1 MKADRAIVQQGL
13 TPFPTPTLQ
22 GMNAQ
27 TAEQHRQ
34 QTRTRI
40 AQVQARLALL
50 ALAHR
55 PPPPEPTT
63 CCGRGCNGCVWE
75 GYETALAWWF
85 DDAQVLLQTTQPPNA
100 STAPEAS
107 NGTNE
112 PT

>member
-13 TPFPTPTLQ
+13 TPFPRPTLQ

-27 TAEQHRQ
+27 AAEQHRQ

-40 AQVQARLALL
+40 AQMQARLALL

-85 DDAQVLLQTTQPPNA
+85 DDARALLQAVQPPIA

-107 NGTNE
+107 NGTTE